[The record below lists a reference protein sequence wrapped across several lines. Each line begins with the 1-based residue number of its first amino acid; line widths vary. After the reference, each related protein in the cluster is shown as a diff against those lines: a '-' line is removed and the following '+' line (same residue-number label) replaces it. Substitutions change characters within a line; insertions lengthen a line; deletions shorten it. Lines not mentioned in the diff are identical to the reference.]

1 MIINTIF
8 RELYIYLRHENTPV
22 GAEVFYSSGNTEH

>member
-1 MIINTIF
+1 MIKITIF
-8 RELYIYLRHENTPV
+8 RKLYICLQHENTPV